1 MAPRGSVLLGHIR
14 LLNMHLLLYL
24 FVERGTARSTGTLS
38 FLEVLVPAGFDSIR
52 AMGGQGP
59 VRLPVLWQNAVVL
72 QTLTE
77 RKEWKFFGVLPKA
90 DPGLA
95 AAWWT
100 ALLLRGILPAAFA
113 IAMGV
118 LVGAVQ
124 RGDPLA
130 GPLGFA
136 GSIFVLLQV
145 LSPIHQA
152 VSANLGDRTAAWLY
166 DRLTEAC
173 VRPPGMGHLEDPAL
187 TSDLTVARDF
197 DLGMTGP
204 PLSISLDFIAT
215 GMAEMIGGVACAVIL
230 ARYAWW
236 APIVLAGAWLATHW
250 LLRESAIWRDR
261 NTEEVRG
268 AQRDADYAYRLA
280 VDPPA
285 SKELRLFG
293 LAGWTIDRFLARRTR
308 LHELQYAAT
317 RLRERPVIWSMLLVV
332 SANVLVFWLLAS
344 AAAHGRISL
353 GEAVVYVQSAIG
365 VSMIAFGGFSWAL
378 DGAAAPVAAVLRLEP
393 AMRPAGSLRS
403 GDRSADATPARGIR
417 LRDVTFA
424 YPTAGAAPPSTGAT
438 VLEHFDLT
446 IPAGSS
452 LAIVGQN
459 GAGKTTIAKL
469 LCRLYDPQSGAI
481 EIDGV
486 DIREL
491 DLASWRSRVAAVFQ
505 DFIRLELPL
514 RDNVAPAGAPDAVVR
529 AALESAGATNLAAL
543 DTVLARGYTGGTDL
557 SGGQWQRVAL
567 ARALCAVTVGAGVVL
582 LDEPTA
588 QLDVRGEAEI
598 FDRLLA
604 ETRHCTTILI
614 SHRFS
619 TVRHADRICVLE
631 HGRVVE
637 LGTHDELMALGGRY
651 RTMFELQAERFTAT
665 EDEEGK
671 AYDVLA

>member
-1 MAPRGSVLLGHIR
+1 M
-14 LLNMHLLLYL
+14 
-24 FVERGTARSTGTLS
+24 
-38 FLEVLVPAGFDSIR
+38 PA
-52 AMGGQGP
+52 
-59 VRLPVLWQNAVVL
+59 PVLWQNTFVL
-72 QTLTE
+72 RRLTE
-77 RKEWKFFGVLPKA
+77 RKEWKFFAVLPKA
-90 DPGLA
+90 DRGLG

-100 ALLLRGILPAAFA
+100 ALLLRGVLPAAFA

-118 LVGAVQ
+118 LTGAVQ
-124 RGDPLA
+124 RGHPLA
-130 GPLGFA
+130 GPLALA
-136 GSIFVLLQV
+136 GAIFVLLQV
-145 LSPIHQA
+145 LSPIHHT
-152 VSANLGDRTAAWLY
+152 VGANLGDRAAAWLY

-173 VRPPGMGHLEDPAL
+173 VRPPGMGHLEDPKL
-187 TSDLTVARDF
+187 TNDLTVARDF

-204 PLSISLDFIAT
+204 PLSISMDFIAT
-215 GMAEMIGGVACAVIL
+215 GMIEMIGGFACAVIL

-236 APIVLAGAWLATHW
+236 APILLVGAWLATHW

-261 NTEEVRG
+261 NTEEVRS

-293 LAGWTIDRFLARRTR
+293 LAGWTIDRFIARRTR

-332 SANVLVFWLLAS
+332 SANVLVFWFLAS
-344 AAAHGRISL
+344 AAADGRITL

-365 VSMIAFGGFSWAL
+365 VSMIAFGGFSWAI

-393 AMRPAGSLRS
+393 AMRPAGELRS
-403 GDRSADATPARGIR
+403 GDRLADATPAREIR

-424 YPTAGAAPPSTGAT
+424 YPANAPAAGSAGAP
-438 VLEHFDLT
+438 VLKHFDLT

-481 EIDGV
+481 EIDGA
-486 DIREL
+486 DLRKF
-491 DLASWRSRVAAVFQ
+491 DLASWRSRVTAVFQ
-505 DFIRLELPL
+505 DFMRLELPL
-514 RDNVAPAGAPDAVVR
+514 RDNVAPAGAPDDIVR
-529 AALESAGATNLAAL
+529 AALESAGATNLATL
-543 DTVLARGYTGGTDL
+543 DTVLARAYDGGTDL
-557 SGGQWQRVAL
+557 SGGQWQRIAL
-567 ARALCAVTVGAGVVL
+567 ARALAAVKLGAGVVL

-588 QLDVRGEAEI
+588 QLDVRGESEI

-604 ETRHCTTILI
+604 ATRHCTTILI

-631 HGRVVE
+631 HGRVIE
-637 LGTHDELMALGGRY
+637 IGTHEELMALGGRY
-651 RTMFELQAERFTAT
+651 RTMFDLQAQRFNVPD
-665 EDEEGK
+665 DEEGTT
-671 AYDVLA
+671 YDVLS

>member
-1 MAPRGSVLLGHIR
+1 MEG
-14 LLNMHLLLYL
+14 
-24 FVERGTARSTGTLS
+24 
-38 FLEVLVPAGFDSIR
+38 FLR
-52 AMGGQGP
+52 
-59 VRLPVLWQNAVVL
+59 QNAVMF
-72 QTLTE
+72 QRLTE
-77 RKEWKFFGVLPKA
+77 RKEWQFFSALLRA
-90 DPGLA
+90 TPGLA
-95 AAWWT
+95 LVWWSV
-100 ALLLRGILPAAFA
+100 LLLRGMLPAAFA

-124 RGDPLA
+124 RGAPLA
-130 GPLGFA
+130 GPLALA
-136 GSIFVLLQV
+136 GAIFVLLQV
-145 LSPIHQA
+145 LNPIHQA

-173 VRPPGMGHLEDPAL
+173 VRPPGMGHLEDPNL

-197 DLGMTGP
+197 DHGMTGP
-204 PLSISLDFIAT
+204 PLTISMDFIAS
-215 GMAEMIGGVACAVIL
+215 GMVEMVGGIACAVIL

-236 APIVLAGAWLATHW
+236 APFVLGGAWLATHW
-250 LLRESAIWRDR
+250 LLRESAVWRDR
-261 NTEEVRG
+261 NTEEVRS

-293 LAGWTIDRFLARRTR
+293 LVDWTMERFIARRTR

-317 RLRERPVIWSMLLVV
+317 RFRERPLIWSLLLVL
-332 SANVLVFWLLAS
+332 SANIAVFWAIASS
-344 AAAHGRISL
+344 AANGRIGL
-353 GEAVVYVQSAIG
+353 GEAVAYMQSAVG

-378 DGAAAPVAAVLRLEP
+378 DGAAAPVAAVLRVEP
-393 AMRPAGSLRS
+393 AMRAAGALRS
-403 GDRSADATPARGIR
+403 GNGVAALKRAHEIR

-424 YPTAGAAPPSTGAT
+424 YPAGGGAP
-438 VLEHFDLT
+438 VLEHFDLA

-469 LCRLYDPQSGAI
+469 LCRLYDPQSGRI
-481 EIDGV
+481 EIDGI

-491 DLASWRSRVAAVFQ
+491 DLASWRSRIAAVFQ

-514 RDNVAPAGAPDAVVR
+514 RDNVAPSGAPDDVLR
-529 AALESAGATNLAAL
+529 TALASAGASNLARL
-543 DTVLARGYTGGTDL
+543 DTVLARGYDGGTDL

-567 ARALCAVTVGAGVVL
+567 ARALAAVKLGAGVVL

-604 ETRHCTTILI
+604 ATRHCTTILI

-619 TVRHADRICVLE
+619 TVRHADRVCVLE
-631 HGRVVE
+631 HGRVIE
-637 LGTHDELMALGGRY
+637 LGTHKELLALGGRY
-651 RTMFELQAERFTAT
+651 RTMFDLQAERFNVPT
-665 EDEEGK
+665 DEEGTT
-671 AYDVLA
+671 YDVLS

>member
-1 MAPRGSVLLGHIR
+1 ML
-14 LLNMHLLLYL
+14 
-24 FVERGTARSTGTLS
+24 ERVFA
-38 FLEVLVPAGFDSIR
+38 
-52 AMGGQGP
+52 
-59 VRLPVLWQNAVVL
+59 
-72 QTLTE
+72 
-77 RKEWKFFGVLPKA
+77 RKEWKFFSVLPRA
-90 DPGLA
+90 APGLA
-95 AAWWT
+95 LAWWL
-100 ALLLRGILPAAFA
+100 ALLLRGVLPAAFA

-118 LVGAVQ
+118 LVGAVE
-124 RGDPLA
+124 RGNPLA
-130 GPLGFA
+130 GPLALVGA
-136 GSIFVLLQV
+136 IFILLEV

-152 VSANLGDRTAAWLY
+152 ISANLGDRAAAWLY

-173 VRPPGMGHLEDPAL
+173 VRPPGMGHLEDPKL

-204 PLSISLDFIAT
+204 PLTISMDFIAS
-215 GMAEMIGGVACAVIL
+215 GMVEMVGGIACAVIL
-230 ARYAWW
+230 VRYAWW
-236 APIVLAGAWLATHW
+236 APILLAGAWAATHW

-261 NTEEVRG
+261 NTEEVRS

-293 LAGWTIDRFLARRTR
+293 LVGWIIERFVTRRTR

-317 RLRERPVIWSMLLVV
+317 RLRERPLVWSLLLVV
-332 SANVLVFWLLAS
+332 GANVAVFWALAS
-344 AAAHGRISL
+344 GAIHARISL
-353 GEAVVYVQSAIG
+353 GEAVAYMQSAIG

-393 AMRPAGSLRS
+393 AMRPAGALRS
-403 GDRSADATPARGIR
+403 GSRAVEAKCAHEIR
-417 LRDVTFA
+417 LREVTFA
-424 YPTAGAAPPSTGAT
+424 YPTAGAAP

-469 LCRLYDPQSGAI
+469 LCRLYDPQSGRI

-486 DIREL
+486 DLREF
-491 DLASWRSRVAAVFQ
+491 DPASWRARIAAVFQ

-514 RDNVAPAGAPDAVVR
+514 RDNVAPAGAPDDVVR
-529 AALESAGATNLAAL
+529 AALESAGAANLASL
-543 DTVLARGYTGGTDL
+543 DTVLARGYDGGTDL
-557 SGGQWQRVAL
+557 SGGQWQRIAL
-567 ARALCAVTVGAGVVL
+567 ARALLAVRLGAGVVL

-604 ETRHCTTILI
+604 ATRRSTTILI

-631 HGRVVE
+631 QGRVIE
-637 LGTHDELMALGGRY
+637 LGTHDELMELRGRY
-651 RTMFELQAERFTAT
+651 RTMFDLQAERFNVPA
-665 EDEEGK
+665 DEEGTT
-671 AYDVLA
+671 YDVLS

>member
-1 MAPRGSVLLGHIR
+1 
-14 LLNMHLLLYL
+14 LYA
-24 FVERGTARSTGTLS
+24 VSTLR
-38 FLEVLVPAGFDSIR
+38 D
-52 AMGGQGP
+52 
-59 VRLPVLWQNAVVL
+59 NAIVL
-72 QTLTE
+72 QRLRA
-77 RKEWKFFGVLPKA
+77 RKEWKFFAVLPQA

-95 AAWWT
+95 GAWWT
-100 ALLLRGILPAAFA
+100 VLLLRGVLPSAFA

-124 RGDPLA
+124 QGHALVGPLA
-130 GPLGFA
+130 FA
-136 GSIFVLLQV
+136 GAVFVLLQV
-145 LSPIHQA
+145 LNPIHQA

-173 VRPPGMGHLEDPAL
+173 VRPPGIGHLEDPTL

-204 PLSISLDFIAT
+204 PLSISMDFIANGIVELT
-215 GMAEMIGGVACAVIL
+215 SGIASAVIL
-230 ARYAWW
+230 ARFAWW
-236 APIVLAGAWLATHW
+236 APLILAGGWLATHW

-261 NTEEVRG
+261 NNPEVRA

-293 LAGWTIDRFLARRTR
+293 LAGWTIDRFVARRTR

-317 RLRERPVIWSMLLVV
+317 RMRERPLIWSLLLVV
-332 SANVLVFWLLAS
+332 SANLIVFAVLAGAV
-344 AAAHGRISL
+344 AHGRISL

-378 DGAAAPVAAVLRLEP
+378 DGSAAPVAAVLRLEP
-393 AMRPAGSLRS
+393 AMRPAGALRS
-403 GDRSADATPARGIR
+403 GQRRADGVPAGEIR
-417 LRDVTFA
+417 LRDVSFA
-424 YPTAGAAPPSTGAT
+424 YPGTNSPP
-438 VLEHFDLT
+438 VLQHFDLT

-481 EIDGV
+481 EIDGI
-486 DIREL
+486 DLRDF
-491 DLASWRSRVAAVFQ
+491 DLASWRSRVTAVFQ
-505 DFIRLELPL
+505 DFLRLELPL
-514 RDNVAPAGAPDAVVR
+514 RENVAPRGAPDEIVR
-529 AALESAGATNLAAL
+529 AALESAGAADLAEL

-567 ARALCAVTVGAGVVL
+567 ARALAAVSLGAGVVL

-604 ETRHCTTILI
+604 ATRHCTTVLI

-631 HGRVVE
+631 QGRVVE

-651 RTMFELQAERFTAT
+651 RTMFDLQAQRFHLP
-665 EDEEGK
+665 DPEGVTYE
-671 AYDVLA
+671 ALS